1 MAGPGAAVVTSRTS
15 GSTKT
20 SEDRAMARNCY
31 TQRNTKPVP
40 VVATMS
46 CSTRIAF
53 RHLPSIKNRATRCLL
68 CWKTIP
74 GITGI
79 TISGNGKGKGRHAV
93 SFVTFVAQYYAERLH
108 SYEHLDLKRC
118 SEAELLDIAG
128 EASALHKF
136 LMDILEEGY
145 TTTVNRLVGQ
155 T

>member
-1 MAGPGAAVVTSRTS
+1 MQTYQIEVEAHPTPHDGQLLADQLYTYNVEQTGYDDGKYLTLWVKSSVGERLAGLYGWTWGAAVVTSRTS

-20 SEDRAMARNCY
+20 SEDRAMARNCS

-79 TISGNGKGKGRHAV
+79 TISGNG
-93 SFVTFVAQYYAERLH
+93 
-108 SYEHLDLKRC
+108 
-118 SEAELLDIAG
+118 
-128 EASALHKF
+128 
-136 LMDILEEGY
+136 
-145 TTTVNRLVGQ
+145 
-155 T
+155 